1 MVDRIKQVMEHYEET
16 PAGFAEK
23 IGVNR
28 SNITHLFSGRNQPSL
43 DFAKKVLTAFP
54 EVSTEWLI
62 MGVGKMIKDPAEMM
76 PAKKTFVQ
84 TDLFGSVD
92 ESETIAPTVDEVKE
106 FASEQAVQQ
115 PSEEILLENVKP
127 EVQETLSAETVQQ
140 LDTENIK
147 SAEEPVSTAPESN
160 IQQQPV
166 PQPEKSDSRAV
177 EHEDA
182 KPAPTHSNPQ
192 PKAKPVT
199 PSVDKPRTKPEA
211 LPLENQQAR
220 SMERPV
226 AIPKENSQARPVAT
240 PINRPQVV
248 AMEKNMAAPTERPQ
262 TVPVEKPVTVQAE
275 QVPAPKEKKI
285 EKIIFFYDDD
295 TFKVYHP

>member
-92 ESETIAPTVDEVKE
+92 ESETIASTVDEVKE
-106 FASEQAVQQ
+106 IASEEVVQH
-115 PSEEILLENVKP
+115 PSEEISLKNVKS
-127 EVQETLSAETVQQ
+127 EVQEIPSAEPVQQ
-140 LDTENIK
+140 VDTEDIK
-147 SAEEPVSTAPESN
+147 SVEEPASTAPESN

-182 KPAPTHSNPQ
+182 KQAPTHSNPQ
-192 PKAKPVT
+192 PKTKPMT

-226 AIPKENSQARPVAT
+226 AT
-240 PINRPQVV
+240 PIERPQVV
-248 AMEKNMAAPTERPQ
+248 AIEKNMTAPTERPQ
-262 TVPVEKPVTVQAE
+262 NVPVEKPVTVQTE

>member
-76 PAKKTFVQ
+76 PVKKNFVQ

-106 FASEQAVQQ
+106 IASEQAVQQ
-115 PSEEILLENVKP
+115 PSEEISLENVKP
-127 EVQETLSAETVQQ
+127 EVQEIPSAEPVQQ
-140 LDTENIK
+140 IDTEDIK

-177 EHEDA
+177 EHEGV

-211 LPLENQQAR
+211 IPMENPQAR

-226 AIPKENSQARPVAT
+226 AT
-240 PINRPQVV
+240 PIERPQAV

-262 TVPVEKPVTVQAE
+262 TVPVEKPVTVQTE

-295 TFKVYHP
+295 TFKVYHS

>member
-1 MVDRIKQVMEHYEET
+1 MEHYEET

-84 TDLFGSVD
+84 TDLFGAVD
-92 ESETIAPTVDEVKE
+92 ESETMAPIVEEVKE
-106 FASEQAVQQ
+106 IVSEQAVQQ
-115 PSEEILLENVKP
+115 PAKEILLESVKP
-127 EVQETLSAETVQQ
+127 VTLENSTAEQVQQ
-140 LDTENIK
+140 IDTENIK
-147 SAEEPVSTAPESN
+147 SDKESVYPAPESN

-182 KPAPTHSNPQ
+182 KQAATHSNPQ

-199 PSVDKPRTKPEA
+199 PSVEKARTKPEA
-211 LPLENQQAR
+211 IPMENPQAR

-226 AIPKENSQARPVAT
+226 ATPVE
-240 PINRPQVV
+240 RPQAV
-248 AMEKNMAAPTERPQ
+248 AMEKNMATPTERLQ
-262 TVPVEKPVTVQAE
+262 AVPEAKPVAVQTE
-275 QVPAPKEKKI
+275 QASAPKEKKI

>member
-28 SNITHLFSGRNQPSL
+28 SNLTHVFTGRNQPSL
-43 DFAKKVLTAFP
+43 DFAKKVLVAFP

-62 MGVGKMIKDPAEMM
+62 MGVGKMIKDPAEMV
-76 PAKKTFVQ
+76 PVKKTFVQ
-84 TDLFGSVD
+84 TDLFGAVD
-92 ESETIAPTVDEVKE
+92 ESETIAPTVNEVE
-106 FASEQAVQQ
+106 EIASEQAVQQ
-115 PSEEILLENVKP
+115 PSEEVLLENVKP
-127 EVQETLSAETVQQ
+127 DVREIPSTESVQHI
-140 LDTENIK
+140 DTENIK
-147 SAEEPVSTAPESN
+147 SLEEPVLTASESI

-182 KPAPTHSNPQ
+182 KPAPTQSNPQ
-192 PKAKPVT
+192 PKIKAMT
-199 PSVDKPRTKPEA
+199 PSVEKPRTVQTE
-211 LPLENQQAR
+211 QA
-220 SMERPV
+220 
-226 AIPKENSQARPVAT
+226 
-240 PINRPQVV
+240 
-248 AMEKNMAAPTERPQ
+248 
-262 TVPVEKPVTVQAE
+262 
-275 QVPAPKEKKI
+275 PAHKEKKI